1 MSLYKTNHDI
11 VYSTKSI
18 VQRVI
23 KKGQELVFLDKNGD
37 EISLSNI
44 SKHTQHVLAQSA
56 NEFPWLEDSEENG
69 GSAGPV
75 SATFNH
81 SSGVLLLG
89 SEENFVFVVDIEGI
103 VKGMIIHVHV
113 ENPLGGWNIFDNYD
127 FVANEND
134 PYDGQGQYYS
144 NLGITV
150 EYEETEEG
158 GRFEM
163 DFGSSLTAG
172 AIASGEI
179 TIIVALYDENDYV
192 WGNVNQPDEENAI
205 VLDVQEL
212 G

>member
-56 NEFPWLEDSEENG
+56 NEFPWLEDSEEN
-69 GSAGPV
+69 
-75 SATFNH
+75 
-81 SSGVLLLG
+81 
-89 SEENFVFVVDIEGI
+89 
-103 VKGMIIHVHV
+103 
-113 ENPLGGWNIFDNYD
+113 
-127 FVANEND
+127 
-134 PYDGQGQYYS
+134 
-144 NLGITV
+144 
-150 EYEETEEG
+150 
-158 GRFEM
+158 
-163 DFGSSLTAG
+163 
-172 AIASGEI
+172 
-179 TIIVALYDENDYV
+179 
-192 WGNVNQPDEENAI
+192 AI